1 MARNQVI
8 GWTMIYFIISGHALR
23 DEELVQSAL
32 KSIQYHQCSE
42 EMRNDA
48 IDCFTE
54 LVQNFAASP
63 SLDPMK
69 GGTGPIL
76 FWYLKGLDQ
85 GSITRVHDFFL
96 DGIKSYEKHPDF
108 DFFEGSAGH
117 AARDLEQGMNRWLEK
132 MKTKPKHPKYLNCHF
147 NVFALSDLEG
157 GVDFEHLKE
166 SMEEVFTGEGSQPC
180 EIVENLAYIAQHF
193 PKKIR
198 WILDLFAGQEPSDE
212 HLVGLDNPETLEGSS
227 LVEQAFEEGALVDT
241 ESDSEFAAAI
251 IICAVALIVV
261 CLLSRKPS
269 AREARES
276 HERER
281 QDTYVSSNL
290 AGKRSDMQRE
300 QRGFVGDMQVRRALR
315 REFNDARGRARQP
328 QTYRAPRGPGRR
340 SLLDVSIEGSSNNSQ
355 KASS

>member
-108 DFFEGSAGH
+108 DFF
-117 AARDLEQGMNRWLEK
+117 
-132 MKTKPKHPKYLNCHF
+132 
-147 NVFALSDLEG
+147 
-157 GVDFEHLKE
+157 
-166 SMEEVFTGEGSQPC
+166 
-180 EIVENLAYIAQHF
+180 
-193 PKKIR
+193 
-198 WILDLFAGQEPSDE
+198 
-212 HLVGLDNPETLEGSS
+212 
-227 LVEQAFEEGALVDT
+227 
-241 ESDSEFAAAI
+241 
-251 IICAVALIVV
+251 
-261 CLLSRKPS
+261 
-269 AREARES
+269 
-276 HERER
+276 
-281 QDTYVSSNL
+281 
-290 AGKRSDMQRE
+290 
-300 QRGFVGDMQVRRALR
+300 
-315 REFNDARGRARQP
+315 
-328 QTYRAPRGPGRR
+328 
-340 SLLDVSIEGSSNNSQ
+340 
-355 KASS
+355 